1 MRLKQLPREQLRIL
15 ERAFRKARNPT
26 EQLRF
31 QAILLGA
38 KGFKRSEICVIVGKS
53 QRCVGDWITRFNKE
67 GLDGLRQK
75 HQPGNHHLLT
85 RNQKAH
91 IKHLITNK
99 MPDEL
104 SLSGRFWT
112 IPDLEQLVWQKFHLR
127 YKDQD
132 SYRRLLHWCGF
143 SFHKPNKVN
152 KKQSAHLKKRF
163 EEQLKKDSGGTKT
176 KIA

>member
-26 EQLRF
+26 EQLRY

-38 KGFKRSEICVIVGKS
+38 KGFQRSEICVIVGKS
-53 QRCVGDWITRFNKE
+53 QRCVGDWITKCKRE
-67 GLDGLRQK
+67 GLAGLRQK
-75 HQPGNHHLLT
+75 PQPGNHHLLT
-85 RNQKAH
+85 RKQKAH
-91 IKHLITNK
+91 IKYLITNK
-99 MPDEL
+99 TPVEL

-112 IPDLEQLVWQKFHLR
+112 IPLLEQLVWNTYRLR

-132 SYRRLLHWCGF
+132 SYRRLFHWCGF

-152 KKQSAHLKKRF
+152 KKQSTHMKKRF
-163 EEQLKKDSGGTKT
+163 EEHLKKTQGVPGKT
-176 KIA
+176 